1 MPFGEVHAGQAASAN
16 EFLHLLDPKNYKF
29 LPAKFTGGIRAAGR
43 ITVKSE
49 NLSNLMVFP

>member
-1 MPFGEVHAGQAASAN
+1 MPFGDVHAGQAASAN